1 MKLSVVPSEGLQLN
15 NRNMDS
21 SGNNDHQSDHD
32 KTFHALPPRVAEMVK
47 AQFSGYRDDF
57 ETAITLVSNAKAAY
71 QQSPRVAED
80 AFLYA
85 WCIVNTRSL
94 YFRPSP
100 SPDQGERHR
109 PTSSIGVQ
117 SAKSDCKSKVHGNN
131 HFMVLCPLIDLFNHA
146 SNPDSACKV
155 THDISGF
162 TVTSQKACGGRKDE
176 EIFVSYGPHS
186 NDFLLA
192 EYGFVLPGIEN
203 IRDSISLDFVILP
216 TLTEEQVRRLDARGY
231 LGEYTLFSAQANG
244 GEAGVCW
251 RTEVV
256 ARIGVMSG
264 EQWEGFVDGLVDA
277 DELGIDIE
285 DKVRATIIGCV
296 NRMAQE
302 AKTSVTVLQ
311 NMRGEEQEI
320 IRHFGD
326 NAEQQN
332 ERDGLPALVHAG
344 TRKLCD
350 LGLVEKELYL
360 AKRRHELAL
369 ERWKQILDICHS
381 FLGPDGLQ

>member
-21 SGNNDHQSDHD
+21 SGSNDHQSDHN
-32 KTFHALPPRVAEMVK
+32 KTFHALPPSVAEMVK
-47 AQFSGYRDDF
+47 AQFSRYRDDF
-57 ETAITLVSNAKAAY
+57 ETAITLVSSAKAAY

-100 SPDQGERHR
+100 SPDQGEGHR
-109 PTSSIGVQ
+109 PTSLIDVV
-117 SAKSDCKSKVHGNN
+117 SAESNCKSKVHGNN

-146 SNPDSACKV
+146 SNSDSTCKV

-162 TVTSQKACGGRKDE
+162 TVTSQKACGGREDE

-192 EYGFVLPGIEN
+192 EYGFILPGIEN
-203 IRDSISLDFVILP
+203 IRDSISLDSVILP
-216 TLTEEQVRRLDARGY
+216 TLAQEQVRRLDAKGY

-256 ARIGVMSG
+256 ARIEVLSG

-285 DKVRATIIGCV
+285 NKARATIIGWV
-296 NRMAQE
+296 NSMAQDV
-302 AKTSVTVLQ
+302 KTSVAVL
-311 NMRGEEQEI
+311 NKMRGDQQEI
-320 IRHFGD
+320 MRFFGD

-332 ERDGLPALVHAG
+332 EGYDLPALFRAG
-344 TRKLCD
+344 TRNIGD
-350 LGLVEKELYL
+350 LRLVEKELCL